1 MGAEWLPVHGLTS
14 PRPATRS
21 ATTLEGGR
29 SRLELGLLGEP
40 VFEHV
45 AREADMPPDA
55 EAGQTPSAGPGRR
68 GRQSR
73 MPMAAAAMPIAA
85 LNTRMRCLRRYAVLG
100 ALPLSSPWV

>member
-1 MGAEWLPVHGLTS
+1 MGAEGLPIHGLTS

-55 EAGQTPSAGPGRR
+55 EAGQATCSPNADRNFSVAG
-68 GRQSR
+68 QFESR
-73 MPMAAAAMPIAA
+73 S
-85 LNTRMRCLRRYAVLG
+85 LRRRVR
-100 ALPLSSPWV
+100 SP